1 MAVKKMAKAD
11 VNKAERIRE
20 YKDEH
25 PEAMPVEI
33 VTALKKEGIA
43 TDAAYVSTILHVQK
57 KRVARRTHT
66 IPTDAL
72 IETKLLINE
81 MGGEDEV
88 RELVARIERIGGL
101 PAVLEAIDLIA
112 RISQ

>member
-1 MAVKKMAKAD
+1 MAIKKAK
-11 VNKAERIRE
+11 VETNKAERIRE
-20 YKDEH
+20 YKRQR

-33 VTALKKEGIA
+33 VAALKKEGIA
-43 TDAAYVSTILHVQK
+43 TDAAYVSTILHVD
-57 KRVARRTHT
+57 KRRMAKRTHT
-66 IPTDAL
+66 IPTEAL

-88 RELVARIERIGGL
+88 RELVKRIERIGGL

-112 RISQ
+112 RITQ